1 MLNTKRI
8 QLFFSSLIL
17 LISLASF
24 SGFTGVSTQTQKPQT
39 ELLTST
45 NSIWTYVK
53 QNNYLNTTPLK
64 VNFNQYTVFSFKF
77 FLNRQLLDF
86 NITLKAQKE
95 TTLQFLQH
103 RLLEQNL
110 IAQIN
115 TSNYKNSFI
124 K

>member
-8 QLFFSSLIL
+8 QLFFSSLML
-17 LISLASF
+17 LISLVSF
-24 SGFTGVSTQTQKPQT
+24 SGFTDVSTQIQKRQT

-45 NSIWTYVK
+45 NSKWTSAK
-53 QNNYLNTTPLK
+53 QDNYLYKTSSK
-64 VNFNQYTVFSFKF
+64 VSFNQYTVFSFKL

-86 NITLKAQKE
+86 DVRLKSQKE
-95 TTLQFLQH
+95 TTLQFLKYQV
-103 RLLEQNL
+103 LEQNL

-115 TSNYKNSFI
+115 TNNYQNNFI

>member
-8 QLFFSSLIL
+8 QFFFSSLIL
-17 LISLASF
+17 IISLVSF
-24 SGFTGVSTQTQKPQT
+24 SGFTGVSTQIQKPQT

-45 NSIWTYVK
+45 NSIWTSAK
-53 QNNYLNTTPLK
+53 ENNYLSTTPLK
-64 VNFNQYTVFSFKF
+64 VSLNQYTVFSFKL

-86 NITLKAQKE
+86 NITLKSQKKA
-95 TTLQFLQH
+95 TIQFLKYQ
-103 RLLEQNL
+103 LLEQNL

-115 TSNYKNSFI
+115 TSDYQNSFI